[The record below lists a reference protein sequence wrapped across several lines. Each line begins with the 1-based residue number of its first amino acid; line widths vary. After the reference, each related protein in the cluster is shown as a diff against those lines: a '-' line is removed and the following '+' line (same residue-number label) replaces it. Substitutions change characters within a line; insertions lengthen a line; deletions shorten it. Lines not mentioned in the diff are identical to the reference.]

1 MRFPTPFTPARAL
14 PLVALVA
21 AAPVAA
27 LVAAVP
33 LAAQGT
39 TTGAATEPAPTRT
52 GPPVRSS
59 WISDAMPVRVGTVVT
74 VLVDEVTLISA
85 DKSVV
90 ERKDRGRQVTFGL
103 RTPGAASAGGE
114 LGTGH
119 DVGTSQTGA
128 SNRRE
133 QFSTELS
140 ARVVEIDGIMARIEG
155 AKRLQVDKHEQTV
168 TVRGWVRTTDINTD
182 NTVESW
188 RLANA
193 EVLYESNGKLGNP
206 GGFWSKI
213 LDLILP

>member
-1 MRFPTPFTPARAL
+1 MKPHTSTIRIAPVLAAL
-14 PLVALVA
+14 LVA
-21 AAPVAA
+21 
-27 LVAAVP
+27 VP
-33 LAAQGT
+33 AMAQETGST
-39 TTGAATEPAPTRT
+39 TASTA

-74 VLVDEVTLISA
+74 VLVDEVTLVSA

-90 ERKDRGRQVTFGL
+90 ERKDRGRQVSFNLPVTGIE
-103 RTPGAASAGGE
+103 ASFPSGRLE
-114 LGTGH
+114 TGH
-119 DVGTSQTGA
+119 DVGRSQTGA
-128 SNRRE
+128 SSRRE

-140 ARVVEIDGIMARIEG
+140 ARVVEVDGIMARIEG
-155 AKRLQVDKHEQTV
+155 TKRLQVDKHEQTV

-193 EVLYESNGKLGNP
+193 EILYESNGKLGSP

>member
-1 MRFPTPFTPARAL
+1 MKLRTISTSTRAL
-14 PLVALVA
+14 SLAAILA
-21 AAPVAA
+21 AA
-27 LVAAVP
+27 P
-33 LAAQGT
+33 LAAQET
-39 TTGAATEPAPTRT
+39 TTSGAAGSASART

-59 WISDAMPVRVGTVVT
+59 WISDAMPVRIGTVVT
-74 VLVDEVTLISA
+74 VLVDEVTLITA

-90 ERKDRGRQVTFGL
+90 ERRDRGRQVSFGL
-103 RTPGAASAGGE
+103 GVAGSGTSGGD

-155 AKRLQVDKHEQTV
+155 VKRLQVDKHEQTV

-193 EVLYESNGKLGNP
+193 EILYESNGKLGNP

>member
-1 MRFPTPFTPARAL
+1 MNTRRGPRFG
-14 PLVALVA
+14 PL
-21 AAPVAA
+21 
-27 LVAAVP
+27 LVAAVAGLAP
-33 LAAQGT
+33 VGLDAQQGEAAQ
-39 TTGAATEPAPTRT
+39 ATPT

-59 WISDAMPVRVGTVVT
+59 WVSDAMPVRVGTVVT
-74 VLVDEVTLISA
+74 VLVDEVTLVSA

-90 ERKDRGRQVTFGL
+90 ERKDRGRQVSFNLPVTGIE
-103 RTPGAASAGGE
+103 ASLPSGRLE
-114 LGTGH
+114 TGH
-119 DVGTSQTGA
+119 DVGRSQTGA

-133 QFSTELS
+133 QFATELS

-155 AKRLQVDKHEQTV
+155 VKRLQVDKHEQSV

-193 EVLYESNGKLGNP
+193 EILYESNGKLGEP

>member
-1 MRFPTPFTPARAL
+1 MNTHRGLAC
-14 PLVALVA
+14 VALA
-21 AAPVAA
+21 AALTVAPT
-27 LVAAVP
+27 L
-33 LAAQGT
+33 LAAQQAGEAGT
-39 TTGAATEPAPTRT
+39 APVRAAT
-52 GPPVRSS
+52 PPVRSS
-59 WISDAMPVRVGTVVT
+59 WVSDAMPVRVGSVVT

-103 RTPGAASAGGE
+103 SMAAGSSSGGD

-128 SNRRE
+128 STRRE

-140 ARVVEIDGIMARIEG
+140 ARVVEIDGILARIEG
-155 AKRLQVDKHEQTV
+155 VKRLQVDKHEQTV

-193 EVLYESNGKLGNP
+193 EILYESNGKLGNP